1 MTYEKYDEV
10 FSSKDSCEFEFS
22 SIGPKGVFKKI
33 VQFTQTSDPSIVN
46 LGFGDK
52 LNNGELDDLVRN
64 DNQDRNKILA
74 TIAVIVYEFTSIY
87 PEKMVFFAGSTP
99 ERTRLYKIAITM
111 NSTQLEIDF
120 EIFGINQLG
129 DASLL
134 RPREC
139 PHSREF

>member
-1 MTYEKYDEV
+1 
-10 FSSKDSCEFEFS
+10 
-22 SIGPKGVFKKI
+22 
-33 VQFTQTSDPSIVN
+33 
-46 LGFGDK
+46 

-111 NSTQLEIDF
+111 NSTQ
-120 EIFGINQLG
+120 
-129 DASLL
+129 
-134 RPREC
+134 C
-139 PHSREF
+139 PPT